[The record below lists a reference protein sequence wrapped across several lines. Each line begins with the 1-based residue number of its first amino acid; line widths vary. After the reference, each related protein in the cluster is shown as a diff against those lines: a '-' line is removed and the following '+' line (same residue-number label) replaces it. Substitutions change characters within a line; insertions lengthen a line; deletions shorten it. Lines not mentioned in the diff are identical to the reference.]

1 MQYSKPM
8 IDLVMEV
15 RRRVPSA
22 MKPGIKLANPEV
34 LDELANYYPNSKD
47 TVTRALIKELMQL
60 AGEPWQRRLQVPESP
75 APHGHQLKVYRGRAS
90 LTEKP
95 EIPQNRDTGEKQ
107 RPVRM
112 YRGQVV
118 R

>member
-22 MKPGIKLANPEV
+22 MKPGIKLANPDV
-34 LDELANYYPNSKD
+34 LNELADYYPNSKD

-60 AGEPWQRRLQVPESP
+60 AGDPWQARLQKPETP
-75 APHGHQLKVYRGRAS
+75 EPRGQLKVYRGRAS
-90 LTEKP
+90 LTEKAPGSAQQPAP
-95 EIPQNRDTGEKQ
+95 ERPQ
-107 RPVRM
+107 PVRM

>member
-34 LDELANYYPNSKD
+34 LNELADYYPNSRD

-60 AGEPWQRRLQVPESP
+60 AGEPWERRLQAPESP
-75 APHGHQLKVYRGRAS
+75 GPRGQLKVYRGHAS

-95 EIPQNRDTGEKQ
+95 DTSRDSGSGAREQ
-107 RPVRM
+107 PLRM

>member
-1 MQYSKPM
+1 MLYSKPM

-15 RRRVPSA
+15 RRRAPSP

-34 LDELANYYPNSKD
+34 LNELADYYPHCKD
-47 TVTRALIKELMQL
+47 TITRTLIKELMQL
-60 AGEPWQRRLQVPESP
+60 AGDRWQQRLSTAETPKP
-75 APHGHQLKVYRGRAS
+75 KTQLKVYRGQTS
-90 LTEKP
+90 LKEAPGPEKSP
-95 EIPQNRDTGEKQ
+95 HTAPQ
-107 RPVRM
+107 RM